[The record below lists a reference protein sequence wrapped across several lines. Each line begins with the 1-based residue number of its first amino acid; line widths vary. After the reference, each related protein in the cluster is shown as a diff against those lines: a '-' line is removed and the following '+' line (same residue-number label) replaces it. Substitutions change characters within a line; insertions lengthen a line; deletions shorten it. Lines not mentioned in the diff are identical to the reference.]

1 MAIERLT
8 ADAQLFAQ
16 VGDDRA
22 SLAHGGLRKTELG
35 RRHLRL
41 AATVASARAGGCESG
56 DRAFPDQLELELRER
71 REDAEHQFAGR
82 GRGVDCGS
90 LSGQHAQSDAA
101 GIEVMH
107 DVNEVAQVA
116 TETIELPD
124 DKGIARAH
132 RFKTRVE
139 AGTIVLLAARGV
151 AVDVALG
158 NAGNGERD
166 TRM

>member
-1 MAIERLT
+1 MAVKRLT

-16 VGDDRA
+16 VGDDGA

-82 GRGVDCGS
+82 GRRLQTPQPCPPFGVEFVK
-90 LSGQHAQSDAA
+90 QSAA
-101 GIEVMH
+101 M
-107 DVNEVAQVA
+107 
-116 TETIELPD
+116 
-124 DKGIARAH
+124 
-132 RFKTRVE
+132 
-139 AGTIVLLAARGV
+139 AAR
-151 AVDVALG
+151 L
-158 NAGNGERD
+158 
-166 TRM
+166 